1 MDEQKFMQTS
11 KVLQAIQNEIDG
23 LQKIIEKKKYAIVQQ
38 RQSYK
43 ANMAEK
49 NARLEA
55 MQNTVNTAAL
65 KTSEVIKKIE
75 MVLNEDG
82 SGNDN
87 N

>member
-11 KVLQAIQNEIDG
+11 KALQAIQNEIDG